1 MPDKS
6 TSPFSGLD
14 KALLRSTKQT
24 PPSAPPAQQHTN
36 REAHTPVSD
45 KAAAHPTARQ
55 LDEQTKRPSDDATT
69 RPDSVPTG
77 RREFIRRG
85 FEWYADQLRAL
96 KKLSLE
102 EQMEGKPGNMS
113 QMVREALDEYLKNE
127 LRNNRRSDRSTAS
140 KRILL

>member
-1 MPDKS
+1 MPDKP

-24 PPSAPPAQQHTN
+24 SPSIPPTQQHTTKP
-36 REAHTPVSD
+36 EHTPVSD
-45 KAAAHPTARQ
+45 KAAAHPIAR
-55 LDEQTKRPSDDATT
+55 LVDEAMKRPPDDATT
-69 RPDSVPTG
+69 RPDDVPTG

-113 QMVREALDEYLKNE
+113 QMVREALDDYLK
-127 LRNNRRSDRSTAS
+127 
-140 KRILL
+140 KRGAAK